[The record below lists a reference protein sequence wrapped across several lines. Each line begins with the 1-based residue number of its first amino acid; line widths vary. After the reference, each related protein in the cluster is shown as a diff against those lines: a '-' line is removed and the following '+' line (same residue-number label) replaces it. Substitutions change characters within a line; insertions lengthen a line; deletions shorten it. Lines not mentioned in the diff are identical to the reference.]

1 METKNN
7 IRTNLQRTFIIG
19 DEWLYY
25 KFYSG
30 PKTAD
35 LLLTEM
41 IKPAAEK
48 LLSEDCIDRWFF
60 IRYQDPGIHIRVRF
74 HLVKPPFLFNVAQL
88 LHSLSRPYIE
98 QDLIWKVQVD
108 SYQREI
114 ERYGVYSME
123 LAESLF
129 FHDSRMMVN
138 MLDMIAGDEGE
149 KYRWMFAIRAVD
161 ALLEDFHFEPEG
173 KLELLSVLKESFG
186 REFGINKSLRDQLKV
201 KYRDERK
208 TIGIVLDRGQDDE
221 SEMKSLFELLTRKSQ
236 AIRPS
241 VNAIFK
247 LEQKGRLR
255 PLLNDLVG
263 SYIHMMLNRLF
274 RSKQRVHELVIYD
287 FLWNFYRSDLARRK
301 HGKKEKN
308 R

>member
-7 IRTNLQRTFIIG
+7 TRTNLQRTFIMG

-35 LLLTEM
+35 LILTEM

-48 LLSEDCIDRWFF
+48 LLSDGYIDKWFF

-74 HLVKPPFLFNVAQL
+74 HLVKPQFLFNVVQSL
-88 LHSLSRPYIE
+88 QSLSRSYIE

-114 ERYGVYSME
+114 ERYGIDSME

-129 FHDSRMMVN
+129 FHDSKMIVD
-138 MLDMIAGDEGE
+138 MLNMIAGDEGE

-161 ALLEDFHFEPEG
+161 ALLEDFHFEPER
-173 KLELLSVLKESFG
+173 KLGLLSILKENFA
-186 REFGINKSLRDQLKV
+186 REFGINKSLRDQLKT

-208 TIGIVLDRGQDDE
+208 TIGIVLNRGQDDE
-221 SEMKSLFELLTRKSQ
+221 SEMKPLLELLTRKSQ
-236 AIRPS
+236 AIQPI
-241 VNAIFK
+241 VNVISESK
-247 LEQKGRLR
+247 QNNRLN
-255 PLLNDLVG
+255 PPLNDLVG
-263 SYIHMMLNRLF
+263 SYIHMLLNRLF

-287 FLWNFYRSDLARRK
+287 FLWNFYRSDLARQK
-301 HGKKEKN
+301 HGKKEKKK
-308 R
+308 

>member
-7 IRTNLQRTFIIG
+7 TRVKLQRTFIIG

-25 KFYSG
+25 KFYLG

-35 LLLTEM
+35 LILTEM
-41 IKPAAEK
+41 IKPAVEK
-48 LLSEDCIDRWFF
+48 LLSEGFIDKWFF

-74 HLVKPPFLFNVAQL
+74 HLIKPTFLFNVVQL
-88 LHSLSRPYIE
+88 LQSLSRPYIE

-114 ERYGVYSME
+114 ERYGIDSME
-123 LAESLF
+123 LAENLF
-129 FHDSRMMVN
+129 FHDSRMIVD

-161 ALLEDFHFEPEG
+161 ALLEDFHFEPER
-173 KLELLSVLKESFG
+173 KLELLSILKENFG
-186 REFGINKSLRDQLKV
+186 REFGINKSLREQLKV

-208 TIGIVLDRGQDDE
+208 AIEIVLDRGQDEE
-221 SEMKSLFELLTRKSQ
+221 SEMKPLFDLLARKSQ
-236 AIRPS
+236 AITPI
-241 VNAIFK
+241 VNAI
-247 LEQKGRLR
+247 LESEQKNRLR
-255 PLLNDLVG
+255 PARNDLVG
-263 SYIHMMLNRLF
+263 SYIHMLLNRLF

-287 FLWNFYRSDLARRK
+287 FLWNFYRSDLARKK
-301 HGKKEKN
+301 HGKTKKKK
-308 R
+308 